1 MIIDQLLER
10 ICNLHKSGYLHRNIK
25 PENLMIG
32 VNDNKTLK
40 PESNNTESKN
50 YFLIFFKLIINY
62 YNLNVNY

>member
-1 MIIDQLLER
+1 MIVDQLLER

-50 YFLIFFKLIINY
+50 VCLIFFKLIINY
-62 YNLNVNY
+62 YNLKTNY